1 MMEPTAV
8 ESTGEKSWP
17 RSVGRVGLAALGGA
31 LLTVLVL
38 IVFYRAVGLSDI
50 APAVVL
56 AGTDLQLA
64 SGQGAPTAD
73 GLEIRQPGPQQITS
87 VQGSG
92 HMVRAELYRQI
103 SWRVDGL
110 EPGRELRLIWT
121 TLAEPRTVR
130 EMVLPPA
137 GPDGGALDLSAEPRW
152 RGRIAV
158 IGLVLRG
165 AIERPLVVRRLE
177 LRPPVLGVGELAQ
190 LAFEEWTAFEDW
202 SQRSINYTAGAPLD
216 ALFPPGLMVA
226 LWVGFSVALYAL
238 FDPPRRSG
246 GRWWP
251 YAVLF
256 LLGWLVLDLRWQWDL
271 SRRLERTE
279 ARFAGKEGDE
289 RQLAAADGDLY
300 RFLRDVRRRLPERP
314 ARLFVVSADPGDTTS
329 YQAGRTRY
337 HLLPHNGFMGFA
349 LPPSAG
355 VAREGDFVLILS
367 PLSGVRYDRERQV
380 LEWAGGQLA
389 VELLHAATSGALFRV
404 RGG

>member
-1 MMEPTAV
+1 MAEA
-8 ESTGEKSWP
+8 SNRISRL
-17 RSVGRVGLAALGGA
+17 RSAAWIGWAALGGA

-38 IVFYRAVGLSDI
+38 IVFYRAGGLSDI

-56 AGTDLQLA
+56 AGADLQLA

-92 HMVRAELYRQI
+92 RMVRAELYRHLF
-103 SWRVDGL
+103 WRVDGL

-121 TLAEPRTVR
+121 TLAEPRAVR

-137 GPDGGALDLSAEPRW
+137 GPDGGALDLSSEPRW

-158 IGLVLRG
+158 VGLVLHG
-165 AIERPLVVRRLE
+165 PLERPLVVRRME
-177 LRPPVLGVGELAQ
+177 LRVPVLGVADLAR
-190 LAFEEWTAFEDW
+190 LAFDEWTAFEDW

-216 ALFPPGLMVA
+216 ALFPPALTVA
-226 LWVGFSVALYAL
+226 LWVGFSVVLYAL
-238 FDPPRRSG
+238 FDPLRRGG

-256 LLGWLVLDLRWQWDL
+256 LLGWLALDLRWQWDL

-279 ARFAGKEGDE
+279 ARFAGKAGDE

-314 ARLFVVSADPGDTTS
+314 ARLFVVSADPGDATS

-337 HLLPHNGFMGFA
+337 HLLPHNGFMGFS

-355 VAREGDFVLILS
+355 VAREGDYILILS

-380 LEWAGGQLA
+380 LEWTGGRLA
-389 VELLHAATSGALFRV
+389 AELLHAASPGALFRV